1 LIPSVKEVRDYI
13 AKNINLDERHDV
25 INCHSFVSFVGES
38 ESFNY
43 HSDEWDIFI
52 WQVIGSTKW
61 NVRGE
66 GPSERLTHKLL
77 PNQMIYIPKN
87 TMHKPEIIE
96 PRVSISFGI
105 ERDVV

>member
-1 LIPSVKEVRDYI
+1 
-13 AKNINLDERHDV
+13 
-25 INCHSFVSFVGES
+25 
-38 ESFNY
+38 
-43 HSDEWDIFI
+43 
-52 WQVIGSTKW
+52 
-61 NVRGE
+61 
-66 GPSERLTHKLL
+66 LTHKLL